1 MQVEEVTDA
10 FLALDASELEIKD
23 EVEMVKQQKKPS
35 KAQKRRVGN
44 AYFSNWP
51 FSALDFQ

>member
-10 FLALDASELEIKD
+10 FLTLDASELEIKD